1 MAGSTFGNRISVTTW
16 GESHGKALGV
26 VIDGFPAGLKL
37 SEEDIQ
43 PYLDRRK
50 PGQSKYTTARAEGD
64 EVVILS
70 GVFEGITTGTPIS
83 LMIKTKISTRRTMEI
98 LPLLLGL
105 AMLITVSLK
114 SLALETTA
122 VVGVHL
128 EEKLSAV

>member
-70 GVFEGITTGTPIS
+70 GVFEGVTTGTPIS
-83 LMIKTKISTRRTMEI
+83 LMIENNGKVYHIDPWSEMGDYSIMPKADVIFVTHEHSDHNF
-98 LPLLLGL
+98 
-105 AMLITVSLK
+105 V
-114 SLALETTA
+114 
-122 VVGVHL
+122 
-128 EEKLSAV
+128 